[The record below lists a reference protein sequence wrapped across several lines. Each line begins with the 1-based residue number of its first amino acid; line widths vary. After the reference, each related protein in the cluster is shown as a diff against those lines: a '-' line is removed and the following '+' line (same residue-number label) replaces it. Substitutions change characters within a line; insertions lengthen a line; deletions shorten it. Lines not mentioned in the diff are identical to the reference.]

1 MPEGTV
7 CALSPHFQ
15 LLHNQVIWQQL
26 VDYGHESYKIY
37 YPHELNPIHMTN
49 GTTTF
54 LDLSAVTLTGLVA
67 RSLRCS
73 YPFNITKY

>member
-1 MPEGTV
+1 
-7 CALSPHFQ
+7 
-15 LLHNQVIWQQL
+15 